1 MKSFEFASA
10 GRIIFGSGSAQ
21 TLGELGRDLGERALL
36 VCGSGRVAIDQVLNG
51 LRAQGLEVTLFRV
64 NAEPTLQTIEQ
75 ALEVALAA
83 RCDVIIGLGGGS
95 VLDTAKAIGALI
107 ANTGDILDYLEV
119 VGKGL
124 PLTNPS
130 RPVICAPTTA
140 GTGTEVTRNAV
151 ISVPGQKVKVSM
163 RSPYMLPKVAVVDPL
178 LTVSCPPGVTAAS
191 GMDALVQNLE
201 AYVSAAHNAL
211 TDAIAL
217 KGVRLA
223 AEHLV
228 QAYANGNDLAAR
240 EGMSLASL
248 YGGLSLAN
256 AGLGAVHGLAG
267 VLGGYYPEAHHG
279 ALCGILL
286 PGVMRANLE
295 ALGEEEGSEDFR
307 ERYLAVSQALTG
319 DPTSTVEQG
328 IAWVEDTLRL
338 LSLPSLSA
346 MGARKEDLAEIA
358 EKSTK
363 SSSMKK
369 NAVALPPAALLK
381 ILENAY

>member
-1 MKSFEFASA
+1 
-10 GRIIFGSGSAQ
+10 
-21 TLGELGRDLGERALL
+21 
-36 VCGSGRVAIDQVLNG
+36 
-51 LRAQGLEVTLFRV
+51 
-64 NAEPTLQTIEQ
+64 
-75 ALEVALAA
+75 
-83 RCDVIIGLGGGS
+83 
-95 VLDTAKAIGALI
+95 
-107 ANTGDILDYLEV
+107 
-119 VGKGL
+119 
-124 PLTNPS
+124 
-130 RPVICAPTTA
+130 
-140 GTGTEVTRNAV
+140 
-151 ISVPGQKVKVSM
+151 
-163 RSPYMLPKVAVVDPL
+163 
-178 LTVSCPPGVTAAS
+178 
-191 GMDALVQNLE
+191 
-201 AYVSAAHNAL
+201 
-211 TDAIAL
+211 
-217 KGVRLA
+217 
-223 AEHLV
+223 
-228 QAYANGNDLAAR
+228 
-240 EGMSLASL
+240 
-248 YGGLSLAN
+248 
-256 AGLGAVHGLAG
+256 

-346 MGARKEDLAEIA
+346 MGARKEDLVEIA